1 MTLATTNTATPA
13 ALSVKGARGKKIY
26 INLSAIPG
34 TDVATVAT
42 TNTITI
48 ASAATYTATSTGGPV
63 AFCVL
68 DMTNISAHYDLK
80 GTVLPVV
87 AAGSARTC
95 GFLLEGKAAAALT
108 TSALTATATSGAT
121 NYDATLN
128 VEVVG
133 LPNDNAACTQ
143 TGRTI
148 TATSGGTAVA
158 ATTPFGYCW

>member
-1 MTLATTNTATPA
+1 
-13 ALSVKGARGKKIY
+13 
-26 INLSAIPG
+26 
-34 TDVATVAT
+34 
-42 TNTITI
+42 
-48 ASAATYTATSTGGPV
+48 
-63 AFCVL
+63 
-68 DMTNISAHYDLK
+68 MTNISAHYDLK